1 MKKHSIWQE
10 NVNIKHFPKL
20 NNNIICDVLIIGG
33 GLTGIS
39 TLYHLTNTKLKVM
52 LVEQG
57 RVGMSTT
64 SRSTGKLSY
73 LQNDL
78 IDKIRMSVGD
88 NDARVYI
95 KSQIDAINLTTKII
109 KKENIDCEL
118 EKVNSKLYTN
128 KDDEVKIMKDLKTFL
143 ESCNIKVMESSSNL
157 VKYKFFEGI
166 SCRSS

>member
-109 KKENIDCEL
+109 
-118 EKVNSKLYTN
+118 
-128 KDDEVKIMKDLKTFL
+128 
-143 ESCNIKVMESSSNL
+143 
-157 VKYKFFEGI
+157 
-166 SCRSS
+166 